1 MHANIIAAQGVVKAP
16 TIAIAISFN
25 DRDGNRA
32 KATCYCPVTASEE
45 NAWLL
50 AMTIADRMQAFS
62 DGVLFKVELTWKY
75 RVEPTPTPPEDST
88 VERKLLLLVT
98 NEDEEINGMIVPSP
112 GDVFES
118 TGAYAGIRLD
128 LASAGAIGFADM
140 LLVVDLQTS
149 DDRSVGT
156 TLAAGGLAI

>member
-1 MHANIIAAQGVVKAP
+1 MRANIIVDRGVVKAP
-16 TIAIAISFN
+16 TIAIGISFN

-32 KATCYCPVTASEE
+32 KATCYCPVAASDE

-62 DGVLFKVELTWKY
+62 DGVLYKIELTWKY

-112 GDVFES
+112 GDVFEAA
-118 TGAYAGIRLD
+118 GAYAGIRLD

-140 LLVVDLQTS
+140 LLVVAL
-149 DDRSVGT
+149 
-156 TLAAGGLAI
+156 